1 MFAYIGIAL
10 CTCCLPGAEAS
21 AQEQAEQ
28 RKVEPA
34 SEVAIGAKWGRPVA
48 GLQAGMRLASGSTRV
63 LVGDRV
69 KLHLV
74 LRNTTDR
81 AIRVAWANN
90 QGRYGWR
97 VRRTGKT
104 ASDHVWAI
112 APRYRYWQEERLV
125 PPVAGAIGFRLGAR
139 SETAIPMEG
148 PELLVTDHIESKA
161 GATTVVGKPGGIIR
175 LRALP
180 ITAAARGEEWLDQ
193 LETGELTLQV
203 VASET
208 EAPAQAPK
216 RAWSPEQATGE
227 PDTPQAGDYPTAWAS
242 LTRDDQDEWL
252 MLEYA
257 EPVVPTEVRV
267 HETYN
272 PGALNKVSVFT
283 EEGREVVLWT
293 GEDPTPVGNDK
304 GVSKTALRPGALRF
318 RTKRVKLYLAS
329 RAVPGWNEIDAVA
342 LVGRTADRSERVQ
355 WAAAATASST
365 YAENAAGEPGGQLGG
380 PTVEQR
386 AEATVPS
393 RVGAAAPAEPRVW
406 ETRSCKICKSVQEIE
421 AVASDIL
428 FSMDLVRI
436 VGKDWVW
443 TYRGKGCET
452 CAHQWQRG
460 VSRSVGPIRDG
471 TVVLVRK
478 GQVYGAFMIER
489 QRQRPE
495 EASYVWAYGADGR
508 RPLDAADPEAT
519 RSSSPATTVDRH
531 GERRVE
537 FGPFSVEWSAGPS
550 SSGWGWLYYPRAPGD
565 PLTEDDVAICVTDA
579 ESFHGIRPADS
590 RWVYRRSPV
599 EPAPDAPPTG
609 VIADIVPF

>member
-1 MFAYIGIAL
+1 MNGRRIVTLATALVFAAIVLSSAAQPGGPRRDKGSPPAGNPRQQPAAL
-10 CTCCLPGAEAS
+10 QQAEATDLIR
-21 AQEQAEQ
+21 E
-28 RKVEPA
+28 
-34 SEVAIGAKWGRPVA
+34 GR
-48 GLQAGMRLASGSTRV
+48 L
-63 LVGDRV
+63 
-69 KLHLV
+69 
-74 LRNTTDR
+74 
-81 AIRVAWANN
+81 
-90 QGRYGWR
+90 
-97 VRRTGKT
+97 
-104 ASDHVWAI
+104 
-112 APRYRYWQEERLV
+112 
-125 PPVAGAIGFRLGAR
+125 
-139 SETAIPMEG
+139 ME
-148 PELLVTDHIESKA
+148 S
-161 GATTVVGKPGGIIR
+161 GATTEAQQLLSGGGHSGYQAMERSVIPAAEAAVPQVFITSAGERFVVVGERAAQDGAQGILLTVYRIWQSDGHITKCNSVFHR
-175 LRALP
+175 LSASLAGP
-180 ITAAARGEEWLDQ
+180 IITA
-193 LETGELTLQV
+193 
-203 VASET
+203 
-208 EAPAQAPK
+208 PPAPK
-216 RAWSPEQATGE
+216 RDWGPEQATGE
-227 PDTPQAGDYPTAWAS
+227 PDTPEAGDHQTAWAS
-242 LTRDDQDEWL
+242 LTRDGQDEWL

-386 AEATVPS
+386 AEGTVPS

-406 ETRSCKICKSVQEIE
+406 ETRSCKICKSVQKIE
-421 AVASDIL
+421 AVAPDIL
-428 FSMDLVRI
+428 FGTDLVRI

-443 TYRGKGCET
+443 TYRGEGCET

-460 VSRSVGPIRDG
+460 VRRSVGPIRDG

-599 EPAPDAPPTG
+599 EPAPDAPPTDG
-609 VIADIVPF
+609 LTGTVPF